1 MFRHEYG
8 HTLQSRLVGPL
19 YLSHIALPS
28 LIGSGL
34 DDIGLN
40 DHSKEW
46 YETQANRMSFRYFYN
61 HASGAL
67 TTLPCDDTKYPREYL
82 CTSTY
87 TNDVVV
93 IFLINKKHESEYNNC
108 INPLVFFRL

>member
-67 TTLPCDDTKYPREYL
+67 TTLPCDDTKYPREYNPNW
-82 CTSTY
+82 Y
-87 TNDVVV
+87 W
-93 IFLINKKHESEYNNC
+93 IFAHPPIPMMWWL
-108 INPLVFFRL
+108 FF